1 MATGGNSSVCAGR
14 YSNSSAMAPSTS
26 SDSTAHRP
34 LDLACAATPPS
45 CCRPTS
51 TPVNSSTICGPE
63 TKATASEFMTT
74 RSDMP
79 SSRAGPETTGPV
91 TAVITGTMPLHLAM
105 AAAAMP
111 HPCRAATPSWTSAP
125 LEATMKTN
133 GMRRWRACS
142 AASARRTPS
151 AWVMAPRRMEARDR
165 QMTTLRP
172 PIRPTTEVTAPTV
185 PLPTSVDSATCAL
198 TAHESTDNVA
208 RGLEEAAGKDEEGRD
223 ATKRTYGE
231 VSGRRQGPERPP
243 DFSHS
248 ATCSMVMVR
257 SDDLHMS

>member
-1 MATGGNSSVCAGR
+1 
-14 YSNSSAMAPSTS
+14 MAPSTS

-34 LDLACAATPPS
+34 LDLAWAATPPS
-45 CCRPTS
+45 CCRPTA

-91 TAVITGTMPLHLAM
+91 TAVITGTMPLHVAM

-125 LEATMKTN
+125 LRGHDEDERDAEVASLLSRFGQAHAVGVGDGSPAHGGQGPADDDVAATHAAHHR
-133 GMRRWRACS
+133 GDGADGSLADVGGLGDWCAHWPRIYRHRGRVGRRS
-142 AASARRTPS
+142 GGEDGGGARR
-151 AWVMAPRRMEARDR
+151 RRTTTRSRDG
-165 QMTTLRP
+165 
-172 PIRPTTEVTAPTV
+172 
-185 PLPTSVDSATCAL
+185 
-198 TAHESTDNVA
+198 A
-208 RGLEEAAGKDEEGRD
+208 RGPNG
-223 ATKRTYGE
+223 
-231 VSGRRQGPERPP
+231 PP